1 MAAIWFYPDE
11 CLSLLVLGGVA
22 VLKLI
27 KGVLLN
33 TLIVFLAEFVVSLFW
48 GGMVYANI
56 LPTGSLVEPYP
67 FCLGG
72 VCFLTGF
79 FLIRRNYDVK
89 GSKRVLFFFIPLFSG
104 HFLINSTFNM
114 IDLIA
119 VKLFISA
126 MFGGLT
132 GIIVREKSFPAKKY
146 VVTVLIFISSL
157 LVLTPLMPLLKNAQ
171 HEGTLI
177 DFIKNDEIEKVKVA
191 IENGDDVN
199 QTDETGAN
207 AVMWAAYKGNV
218 GILDLLAKKGAD
230 MNHGG
235 VLSIGGQYP
244 DTYYTYAINAAAGEG
259 HLDSV
264 KYLVENCNVPVDNA
278 GKELRDFSILEDDIL
293 DPKGLCRFM
302 ENSGDP
308 LSKHLKKI
316 NFLQDSGCKQGQLAE
331 NKKSF
336 FRRMTAAMIS
346 GIMRKIVIE
355 ETNELVKT
363 PVKSVMDVQKNRI
376 FIDRTFGN
384 YIINLL
390 DYEIFNGKE
399 KGFTPL
405 TEAVYSGK
413 TDVVRYLLEKG
424 ADPNFQVQSGMTA
437 LHYALFKKRYEIA
450 EILLENGSRADLY
463 SESKDGFRVY
473 PSFGIV
479 PNKDKE
485 CVPPE
490 MKQEEYNRQI
500 KTIVPLMFR
509 AGAKAEHFAYPAS
522 RFCQCKNQELVE
534 FLISYGVD
542 PNFKFDDFRTLKEI
556 CADNGIE
563 IKDEWLSRHTLP

>member
-1 MAAIWFYPDE
+1 M
-11 CLSLLVLGGVA
+11 
-22 VLKLI
+22 LKLI
-27 KGVLLN
+27 KGVFIN
-33 TLIVFLAEFVVSLFW
+33 TLVIFLVEFAVALFW
-48 GGMVYANI
+48 GGMVYAHI
-56 LPTGSLVEPYP
+56 LTRGSLVESYP

-79 FLIRRNYDVK
+79 FLIRKNYDVK
-89 GSKRVLFFFIPLFSG
+89 GSKRVLFFFISLFSG
-104 HFLINSTFNM
+104 HFLINSIFNF
-114 IDLIA
+114 ITSSVAL
-119 VKLFISA
+119 KLFVSA
-126 MFGGLT
+126 MFCGFI
-132 GIIVREKSFPAKKY
+132 GIFIREISFPAKKY
-146 VVTVLIFISSL
+146 VVVVLILISLL
-157 LVLTPLMPLLKNAQ
+157 LVLSPLQPLLKQ
-171 HEGTLI
+171 QEKTLI
-177 DFIKNDEIEKVKVA
+177 EYIQNDETEKAKALIEKGA
-191 IENGDDVN
+191 DVN

-230 MNHGG
+230 MNHVG
-235 VLSIGGQYP
+235 VLSIGEQYP

-259 HLDSV
+259 HLDAV
-264 KYLVENCNVPVDNA
+264 KYLIENCGLPVNNA

-293 DPKGLCRFM
+293 DPKGLCKFM

-308 LSKHLKKI
+308 LSKHLKKN
-316 NFLQDSGCKQGQLAE
+316 NFLQDSGCKHGQLAE

-363 PVKSVMDVQKNRI
+363 PVKSVIDVQKNRI

-405 TEAVYSGK
+405 TEAVYYGK
-413 TDVVRYLLEKG
+413 TDVIRYLLEKG
-424 ADPNFQVQSGMTA
+424 ADPNFQVQSGRTA
-437 LHYALFKKRYEIA
+437 LHYSLFKQRYEIA
-450 EILLENGSRADLY
+450 KILLENGARADLY

-479 PNKDKE
+479 SNKDKE
-485 CVPPE
+485 CVPSE

-500 KTIVPLMFR
+500 KTIVPLMFK

-522 RFCQCKNQELVE
+522 RFCRCKNYELVE
-534 FLISYGVD
+534 FLVSYGVD
-542 PNFKFDDFRTLKEI
+542 PDFKFDDFRTLKEI
-556 CADNGIE
+556 CAADGVE
-563 IKDEWLSRHTLP
+563 IKDEWLKKKEQE